1 MTTTFICN
9 ANIYVERGE
18 FAQALIIEDGVIR
31 AVGTESELRAVLP
44 QDHEEI
50 DCGGRTVVPGFIDT
64 HLHLV
69 ETGVSLNDIDLSG
82 CRSIQ
87 DVRNAISSYIEE
99 RRPAPGTVLHGWG
112 WNQDYFE
119 DEVRILEA
127 SDIDPVSPEHPVLL
141 DRACG
146 HLLTCNTAALR
157 AAGITR
163 DTQAP
168 EGSYIG
174 VREDGEPNG
183 VFAENSINLVRCLMK
198 ERTVEEEAELIR
210 LAMNHAAECGVTSV
224 HTCDLRPGSWR
235 TTLEAYRRVQ
245 SENPTTRVYHQSNF
259 MEPDEYRSF
268 LDAGCV
274 TGAGDAFN
282 RFGPLKLFLDGSLG
296 ARTAEMR
303 APYQDAPQ
311 TCGISTLSEEALDE
325 LVGTAVSRGCSV
337 CAHAIGDRAIER
349 MLDAYE
355 RVCPQG
361 QNPNRLGVVH
371 VQITDRG
378 LIQRFKDQDIL
389 AYVQPIF
396 LHYDRRIVEARVGRD
411 LASTSYAF
419 GTMARLGIRASYG
432 TDSPIE
438 DLNPFHNI
446 YCAVTRK
453 SLDGSP
459 EGGFFPEECVDVPT
473 AVDAYTAAG
482 AYAEFA
488 EERKGRLQPGFY
500 ADLAVLSTNIFTASP
515 EEIRDAHVEMTMVD
529 GRIVHR
535 TNNF

>member
-1 MTTTFICN
+1 MTTFIFN
-9 ANIYVERGE
+9 ANIYVERDV
-18 FAQALIIEDGVIR
+18 FAHAMIIDGGVIQ
-31 AVGTESELRAVLP
+31 AVGGEAELRARLP
-44 QDHEEI
+44 EEHEEI

-87 DVRNAISSYIEE
+87 DVRDAVAAYIAE

-112 WNQDYFE
+112 WNQDYFT

-127 SDIDPVSPEHPVLL
+127 SDIDPVSPDHPLIL
-141 DRACG
+141 DRACA

-157 AAGITR
+157 AAGMTR
-163 DTQAP
+163 DVQAP
-168 EGSYIG
+168 EGGYIG
-174 VREDGEPNG
+174 RREDGELNG
-183 VFAENSINLVRCLMK
+183 VFAENAIGLVRSLLK
-198 ERTVEEEAELIR
+198 NRTAEEEAALIR
-210 LAMNHAAECGVTSV
+210 LAMNHAAENGVTSV
-224 HTCDLRPGSWR
+224 HTCDLRPGTWR
-235 TTLEAYRRVQ
+235 TTLEAYRMVQ
-245 SENPTTRVYHQSNF
+245 AENPTTRIYHQSNF
-259 MEPDEYRSF
+259 MDPVEYREF
-268 LDAGCV
+268 LDAGCT
-274 TGAGDAFN
+274 TGSGDAFN

-303 APYQDAPQ
+303 RPYHDAPD
-311 TCGISTLSEEALDE
+311 TTGISTLTEEALNE
-325 LVGTAVSRGCSV
+325 LVETAVSRGCSV

-355 RVCPQG
+355 RVCPHG

-371 VQITDRG
+371 VQITDRE

-389 AYVQPIF
+389 AYIQPIF
-396 LHYDRRIVEARVGRD
+396 LHYDRRIVEARVGRE

-419 GTMARLGIRASYG
+419 GTMARLGIHASYG
-432 TDSPIE
+432 TDCPIE

-446 YCAVTRK
+446 YCAITRK

-459 EGGFFPEECVDVPT
+459 EGGFFPEECVDVQT
-473 AVDAYTAAG
+473 AVDAYTTAG

-488 EERKGRLQPGFY
+488 EDRKGRLQPGCC
-500 ADLAVLSTNIFTASP
+500 ADLAVLSTNIFTASA

-535 TNNF
+535 TSSF